1 MRPAF
6 KLVKIPRCIL
16 LVATLTMAALATAQ
30 VETIDAT
37 ARGTSTQMGR
47 IVNVKVI
54 IQQYSTQEERATLI
68 DAFKK
73 GSNQGLVQALEKMK
87 SDGRIQITGT
97 VGQAI
102 AYTSSTSTPTG
113 RRIYFVTNRLLRFGE
128 VAKQTRSTAYNLTA
142 GMIDIND
149 SDNSKSTGVLYP
161 AAQFGIDDNG
171 QISINLFQN
180 PWELTNI
187 IDWKPK
193 KEQ

>member
-1 MRPAF
+1 MNTALRLA
-6 KLVKIPRCIL
+6 RTSRYIL
-16 LVATLTMAALATAQ
+16 FAVMLTVAALAVAQ

-37 ARGTSTQMGR
+37 ARGTSTQMGK
-47 IVNVKVI
+47 IVNIKVI

-68 DAFKK
+68 AAFKK

-87 SDGRIQITGT
+87 ADGRIQITGT

-102 AYTSSTSTPTG
+102 AYASSTPTPTG
-113 RRIYFVTNRLLRFGE
+113 RRVYFVTNRLLKFGE
-128 VAKQTRSTAYNLTA
+128 VANQTRSTAYNLTA
-142 GMIDIND
+142 GMVDIND
-149 SDNSKSTGVLYP
+149 SDSSKSTGVLYP

-171 QISINLFQN
+171 QLSINLFQN